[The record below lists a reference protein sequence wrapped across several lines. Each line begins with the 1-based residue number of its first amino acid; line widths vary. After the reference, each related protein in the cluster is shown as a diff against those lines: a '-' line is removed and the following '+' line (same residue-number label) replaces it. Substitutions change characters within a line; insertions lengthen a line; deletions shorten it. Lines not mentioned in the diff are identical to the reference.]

1 MPWQKTHDPY
11 RRWLAEI
18 MLQQTQVT
26 AVIPYFQKFIER
38 FPTVEHLAS
47 ASEDEVMANW
57 AGLGYYSRAR
67 NLHACAKAVVE
78 KFSGRFPLELNKL
91 LELPGI
97 GRSTAGA
104 IISAVTDKPVPMLDG
119 NVKRVFARF
128 FKINEVYGTA
138 RFEKVLWDLTENNLP
153 QEEGRAFS
161 QGLMDLGSMICTRSN
176 PKCLLCPVS
185 ELCGSGK
192 EGCASEYPIK
202 AKKKA
207 KPERHK
213 FWYVCTRGETVWLE
227 KRTGKGV
234 WKHLWSLPEGED
246 LTHEGTPLP
255 KVFHEFTHYKL
266 TASPVHVLDT
276 ELSESEYGG
285 WFNREDIEQIGI
297 PSPVKK
303 LLLEEVFG
311 KILLS

>member
-1 MPWQKTHDPY
+1 MPWQKTYDPY
-11 RRWLAEI
+11 QRWLAEI

-26 AVIPYFQKFIER
+26 AVIPYFQKFVER

-78 KFSGRFPLELNKL
+78 KFSGRFPLELNIL

-138 RFEKVLWDLTENNLP
+138 GFEKVLWDLTENNLP

-161 QGLMDLGSMICTRSN
+161 QGLMDLGSMICTRFN

-185 ELCGSGK
+185 VLCRAAK
-192 EGCASEYPIK
+192 EGCPAEYPIK

-213 FWYVCTRGETVWLE
+213 FWYVCTRGEAVWLE

-234 WKHLWSLPEGED
+234 WKHLWSLPEGDD
-246 LTHEGTPLP
+246 LTRKGTPLP
-255 KVFHEFTHYKL
+255 TVFHEFTHYKL
-266 TASPVHVLDT
+266 TASPIHVLDA
-276 ELSESEYGG
+276 EPNESDHGG
-285 WFNREDIEQIGI
+285 WFSREDIEQIGI

-311 KILLS
+311 KILLA

>member
-1 MPWQKTHDPY
+1 
-11 RRWLAEI
+11 
-18 MLQQTQVT
+18 
-26 AVIPYFQKFIER
+26 
-38 FPTVEHLAS
+38 
-47 ASEDEVMANW
+47 MANW

-78 KFSGRFPLELNKL
+78 KFSGRFPLELNIL

-138 RFEKVLWDLTENNLP
+138 GFEKVLWDLTENNLP

-161 QGLMDLGSMICTRSN
+161 QGLMDLGSMICTRFN

-185 ELCGSGK
+185 VLCRAAK
-192 EGCASEYPIK
+192 EGCPAEYPIK

-213 FWYVCTRGETVWLE
+213 FWYVCTRGEAVWLE

-234 WKHLWSLPEGED
+234 WKHLWSLPEGDD
-246 LTHEGTPLP
+246 LTRKGTPLP
-255 KVFHEFTHYKL
+255 TVFHEFTHYKL
-266 TASPVHVLDT
+266 TASPIHVLDA
-276 ELSESEYGG
+276 EPNESDHGG
-285 WFNREDIEQIGI
+285 WFSREDIEQIGI

-311 KILLS
+311 KILLA

>member
-1 MPWQKTHDPY
+1 MPWQKTYDPY
-11 RRWLAEI
+11 QRWLAEI

-26 AVIPYFQKFIER
+26 AVIPYFQKFVER

-78 KFSGRFPLELNKL
+78 KFSGRFPLELNTL

-138 RFEKVLWDLTENNLP
+138 GFEKVLWDLTENNLP

-185 ELCGSGK
+185 VLCRAAK
-192 EGCASEYPIK
+192 EGCPAEYPIK

-213 FWYVCTRGETVWLE
+213 FWYVCTRGEAVWLE

-234 WKHLWSLPEGED
+234 WKHLWSLPEGDD
-246 LTHEGTPLP
+246 LTCKGTPLP
-255 KVFHEFTHYKL
+255 TVVHEFTHYKL
-266 TASPVHVLDT
+266 TASPIHVLDAERT
-276 ELSESEYGG
+276 DSDHGG
-285 WFNREDIEQIGI
+285 WFTREDIEQIGS

-311 KILLS
+311 KILLA

>member
-1 MPWQKTHDPY
+1 MPWQKTYDPY
-11 RRWLAEI
+11 QRWLAEI

-26 AVIPYFQKFIER
+26 AVIPYFQKFVER

-78 KFSGRFPLELNKL
+78 KFSGRFPLELNIL

-97 GRSTAGA
+97 RRSTAGA

-138 RFEKVLWDLTENNLP
+138 GFEKVLWDLTENNLP

-161 QGLMDLGSMICTRSN
+161 QGLMDLGSMICTRFN

-185 ELCGSGK
+185 VLCRAAK
-192 EGCASEYPIK
+192 EGCPAEYPIK

-213 FWYVCTRGETVWLE
+213 FWYVCTRGEAVWLE

-234 WKHLWSLPEGED
+234 WKHLWSLPEGDD
-246 LTHEGTPLP
+246 LTRKGTPLP
-255 KVFHEFTHYKL
+255 TVFHEFTHYKL
-266 TASPVHVLDT
+266 TASPIHVLDA
-276 ELSESEYGG
+276 EPNESDHGG
-285 WFNREDIEQIGI
+285 WFSREDIEQIGI

-311 KILLS
+311 KILLA